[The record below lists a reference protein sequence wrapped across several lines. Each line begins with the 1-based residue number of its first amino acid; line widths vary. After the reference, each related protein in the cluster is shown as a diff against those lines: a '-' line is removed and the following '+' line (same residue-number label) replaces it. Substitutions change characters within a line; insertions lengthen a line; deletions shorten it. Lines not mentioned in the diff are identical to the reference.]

1 MEVTPQTK
9 RSLDKIVEEQI
20 KRWQVDQ
27 KKKYKKPIRPVIT
40 ISRLPGAGGRILAQ
54 KLAED
59 LKIDLFDS
67 AIVEEIAKNS
77 KVSLRIV
84 QTLDEQ
90 DRSIFDDWIQA
101 LGENHMW
108 SYEYLE
114 HLTRVVGGIGAHGH
128 AIIVGRGASYILPT
142 EVCLRV
148 LVVAP
153 LQTRINNVIKA
164 YGVSESEAKRRI
176 IRTESDRKAF
186 IRKYFNADMTDPMN
200 YDLVINTKN
209 FDIDAAVKVVTE
221 AFSSRHWYNYNI
233 RK

>member
-9 RSLDKIVEEQI
+9 RSLDRIVEEQI

-27 KKKYKKPIRPVIT
+27 KKKYKKPIRPVVT

-148 LVVAP
+148 LMVAP
-153 LQTRINNVIKA
+153 LQTRIDNVIRA

-209 FDIDAAVKVVTE
+209 FDIDAAVKIVSE
-221 AFSSRHWYNYNI
+221 AFSSRHWYNYNM
-233 RK
+233 KK

>member
-1 MEVTPQTK
+1 MEVTPQAI

-40 ISRLPGAGGRILAQ
+40 VSRLPGAGGRSLAK

-77 KVSLRIV
+77 NVSLRIV

-153 LQTRINNVIKA
+153 LQTRIDNVIKT

>member
-1 MEVTPQTK
+1 MEVTPQIK
-9 RSLDKIVEEQI
+9 RSLDRIVEEQI

-27 KKKYKKPIRPVIT
+27 KMKYKKPIRPVIT

-77 KVSLRIV
+77 KVSERIV

-90 DRSIFDDWIQA
+90 DHSIIDEWIQA
-101 LGENHMW
+101 LGESHMW
-108 SYEYLE
+108 SYEYLG
-114 HLTRVVGGIGAHGH
+114 HLTKVVGSIGAHGH

-148 LVVAP
+148 LVIAP
-153 LQTRINNVIKA
+153 LQTRIDNVIKA

-176 IRTESDRKAF
+176 LRTESDRKAF

-200 YDLVINTKN
+200 YDIVINTQN
-209 FDIDAAVKVVTE
+209 FDIDTAVKIVTE
-221 AFSSRHWYNYNI
+221 AFSSRHWYNYNM
-233 RK
+233 KK

>member
-77 KVSLRIV
+77 KVSERIIR
-84 QTLDEQ
+84 TLDEQ
-90 DRSIFDDWIQA
+90 DRSIVDEWIQA
-101 LGENHMW
+101 LGESHMW

-114 HLTRVVGGIGAHGH
+114 HLTKVVGSIGAHGH

-148 LVVAP
+148 LVIAP
-153 LQTRINNVIKA
+153 LQTRIHNVIKS
-164 YGVSESEAKRRI
+164 YGISESEAKRRI
-176 IRTESDRKAF
+176 LRTESDRKAF
-186 IRKYFNADMTDPMN
+186 IRKYFDAEMTDPMN

-209 FDIDAAVKVVTE
+209 FDIDTEVKIVTE
-221 AFSSRHWYNYNI
+221 AFNSRHWYNYNM
-233 RK
+233 KK

>member
-1 MEVTPQTK
+1 MEVTSQSK

-40 ISRLPGAGGRILAQ
+40 MSRLPGAGGRILAN

-90 DRSIFDDWIQA
+90 DRSIFDDWIQS
-101 LGENHMW
+101 LGESHMW

-114 HLTRVVGGIGAHGH
+114 HLIKVVGSIGAHGH
-128 AIIVGRGASYILPT
+128 AIIVGRGASFILPT

-148 LVVAP
+148 LVVSP
-153 LQTRINNVIKA
+153 LQTRIDNVIKA
-164 YGVSESEAKRRI
+164 HGVSGSEAKRRI
-176 IRTESDRKAF
+176 LRTESDRKAF

-200 YDLVINTKN
+200 YDLVINTQN
-209 FDIDAAVKVVTE
+209 FDIDTAVKIVTE

-233 RK
+233 KK

>member
-40 ISRLPGAGGRILAQ
+40 VSRLPGAGGRSLAK